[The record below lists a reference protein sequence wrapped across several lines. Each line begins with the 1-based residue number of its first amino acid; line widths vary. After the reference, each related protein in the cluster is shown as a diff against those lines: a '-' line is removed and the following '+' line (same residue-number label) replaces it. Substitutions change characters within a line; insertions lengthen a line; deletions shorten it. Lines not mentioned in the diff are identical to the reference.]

1 MKKMYVLV
9 RKDLSRSQQAVQG
22 GHAVAEYL
30 LNNMESTWKNGTLIY
45 LAIKNEVE
53 LIDWL
58 KILESKSLLYSIFR
72 EPDIGN
78 QITAVA
84 TVSDSNLFQWEILL

>member
-9 RKDLSRSQQAVQG
+9 RKDLSKSQQAVQG

-30 LNNMESTWKNGTLIY
+30 LNVQNHDWKNGTLVY
-45 LAIKNEVE
+45 LAVRNETDLISWEGILNNKN
-53 LIDWL
+53 IDYAVF
-58 KILESKSLLYSIFR
+58 K

-78 QITAVA
+78 QLTALSV
-84 TVSDSNLFQWEILL
+84 VSDGELFKREILL